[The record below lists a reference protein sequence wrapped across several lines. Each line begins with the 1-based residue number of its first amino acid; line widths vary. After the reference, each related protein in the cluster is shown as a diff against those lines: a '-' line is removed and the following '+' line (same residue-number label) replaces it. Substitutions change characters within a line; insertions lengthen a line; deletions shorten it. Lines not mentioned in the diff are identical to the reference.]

1 MSKGDWQGGDRAV
14 PLHLPEPA
22 QAWEDESRLSHQAVH
37 ELKMLTTMLLKST
50 ETLGSLGRVAVD
62 HVSRADSSY
71 GMRTRTRRPMHS
83 RGSPSREPS
92 RAPDRKMRKN
102 AFPSCESVWHPYCT
116 ISAPSSCPR
125 RASKSFTSCSCSPTV
140 HGDGGGSGGSPSG
153 HTRWSGGAQG
163 PAEEDSRRD
172 DLCRGDRV
180 GPDDGARA
188 RRVPDDDAQGN
199 AAQVPRVARESP
211 LRCAR
216 GLATDN

>member
-37 ELKMLTTMLLKST
+37 ELKMLTTMLLKLT

-83 RGSPSREPS
+83 RGSPSREHS

-102 AFPSCESVWHPYCT
+102 AFPSRESVWHPYCT
-116 ISAPSSCPR
+116 ISAPT
-125 RASKSFTSCSCSPTV
+125 AA
-140 HGDGGGSGGSPSG
+140 GSIG
-153 HTRWSGGAQG
+153 
-163 PAEEDSRRD
+163 EDSGVS
-172 DLCRGDRV
+172 LCLCIHHV
-180 GPDDGARA
+180 CPY
-188 RRVPDDDAQGN
+188 N
-199 AAQVPRVARESP
+199 
-211 LRCAR
+211 
-216 GLATDN
+216 

>member
-37 ELKMLTTMLLKST
+37 ELKMLTTMLLKLT

-62 HVSRADSSY
+62 HVSRANSSY

-102 AFPSCESVWHPYCT
+102 AFPSCESRL
-116 ISAPSSCPR
+116 APLLYHFRP
-125 RASKSFTSCSCSPTV
+125 
-140 HGDGGGSGGSPSG
+140 
-153 HTRWSGGAQG
+153 
-163 PAEEDSRRD
+163 
-172 DLCRGDRV
+172 
-180 GPDDGARA
+180 
-188 RRVPDDDAQGN
+188 
-199 AAQVPRVARESP
+199 
-211 LRCAR
+211 
-216 GLATDN
+216 

>member
-83 RGSPSREPS
+83 RGSPSREHS
-92 RAPDRKMRKN
+92 RAPDRKKRKN
-102 AFPSCESVWHPYCT
+102 AFPSRESVWHPYCT
-116 ISAPSSCPR
+116 ISAPS
-125 RASKSFTSCSCSPTV
+125 AV
-140 HGDGGGSGGSPSG
+140 AQVAGGG
-153 HTRWSGGAQG
+153 TGAALG
-163 PAEEDSRRD
+163 A
-172 DLCRGDRV
+172 LCTVCVRLL
-180 GPDDGARA
+180 DGCWT
-188 RRVPDDDAQGN
+188 VF
-199 AAQVPRVARESP
+199 V
-211 LRCAR
+211 LF
-216 GLATDN
+216 

>member
-92 RAPDRKMRKN
+92 RAPDRK
-102 AFPSCESVWHPYCT
+102 
-116 ISAPSSCPR
+116 
-125 RASKSFTSCSCSPTV
+125 
-140 HGDGGGSGGSPSG
+140 
-153 HTRWSGGAQG
+153 
-163 PAEEDSRRD
+163 
-172 DLCRGDRV
+172 
-180 GPDDGARA
+180 
-188 RRVPDDDAQGN
+188 
-199 AAQVPRVARESP
+199 REKI
-211 LRCAR
+211 LFRL
-216 GLATDN
+216 GI

>member
-83 RGSPSREPS
+83 RGSPDGALAS
-92 RAPDRKMRKN
+92 AGQKN
-102 AFPSCESVWHPYCT
+102 EKKSFPSCESRLAPLLYHFRPY
-116 ISAPSSCPR
+116 
-125 RASKSFTSCSCSPTV
+125 RAR
-140 HGDGGGSGGSPSG
+140 GSGE
-153 HTRWSGGAQG
+153 GG
-163 PAEEDSRRD
+163 
-172 DLCRGDRV
+172 
-180 GPDDGARA
+180 RA
-188 RRVPDDDAQGN
+188 RFNIHTQIHRSLGSFAHE
-199 AAQVPRVARESP
+199 RE
-211 LRCAR
+211 C
-216 GLATDN
+216 DNV